1 MQGGT
6 PPCPRRILAPAF
18 SRVCAAA
25 EAAGL
30 LGIEKSTWYGTPS
43 LKVGQKA
50 ILRIK
55 DPDTL
60 VLLLPMD
67 EKEALMEA
75 APAIYYETMHYKGY
89 AALLVR
95 LPAIDDRELAH
106 RLLQAW
112 RHRAPK
118 RLVAARDA
126 DPTPRP

>member
-1 MQGGT
+1 M
-6 PPCPRRILAPAF
+6 PDKDLAPAF
-18 SRVCAAA
+18 ARVRDAAK
-25 EAAGL
+25 AAGL
-30 LGIEKSTWYGTPS
+30 LGIEESTWYGTPA

-55 DPDTL
+55 DPDTM

-75 APAIYYETMHYKGY
+75 APGIYYETMHYKGY
-89 AALLVR
+89 PALLVR
-95 LPAIDDRELAH
+95 LSAIEDRELSH

-118 RLVAARDA
+118 RLLAAFDA
-126 DPTPRP
+126 

>member
-1 MQGGT
+1 MKDVDLG
-6 PPCPRRILAPAF
+6 PAF
-18 SRVCAAA
+18 ARVAAA
-25 EAAGL
+25 AKAAGL
-30 LGIEKSTWYGTPS
+30 LGVDESTWYGTPA

-55 DPDTL
+55 DPDTV

-75 APAIYYETMHYKGY
+75 APAIYYETQHYKGY
-89 AALLVR
+89 PALLIR
-95 LPAIDDRELAH
+95 LSAIADRELAH

-118 RLVAARDA
+118 RLVAARGGA
-126 DPTPRP
+126 GGAA